1 MTSPSALCPGEVIGV
16 RIHTSKAPPTKGLA
30 PRNCPNY
37 SFVVFDNPNAVNQ
50 VMQDM
55 VSSNCLLVLLLA
67 YGRFQDVQLGYL
79 VPIQSVYRGC
89 CRQSWCRV
97 QLQLEESSLLGSSSR
112 LFPRNDAHQGTQCV
126 SPRRVRVRA

>member
-1 MTSPSALCPGEVIGV
+1 MTSPSALSPGEVIGV

-55 VSSNCLLVLLLA
+55 VSSNFWAQMTLA
-67 YGRFQDVQLGYL
+67 V
-79 VPIQSVYRGC
+79 
-89 CRQSWCRV
+89 
-97 QLQLEESSLLGSSSR
+97 
-112 LFPRNDAHQGTQCV
+112 DA
-126 SPRRVRVRA
+126 P